1 MGDHPGGLRR
11 SIFTR
16 LLAVSVA
23 MAVSVPLLV
32 GGTFVLVLR
41 PALDRA
47 LGGLLDAYSELLAAS
62 EPDLE
67 AARQAA
73 RRLDLSVRYQ
83 GPRGA
88 WATDDSSPTLSM
100 VEQRL
105 QPPPGGE
112 GPARCGPDC
121 RVVLRP
127 DGGAYLVDWHL
138 YDRAQAVHDWMAVV
152 LVLVILGLVAAAHE
166 VIRRAL
172 SPIRALRRGVASV
185 AAGDLEVEL
194 PRQRPDELGALA
206 DGFNEMVGR
215 VREMVRSRDQLLRDV
230 SHELRSPLTRMRVAL
245 ALGEDGE
252 PRRRL
257 ERTVAEME
265 ALVSEL
271 LELERLRA
279 GRGVELG
286 PHDLVEVVRD
296 AVLAFADRP
305 PGVALGALPAS
316 RTVRL
321 DPDRIRSVLNNLLE
335 NALRHALPDSGP
347 VRVSVE
353 ERGAT
358 VVVRVEDDGPG
369 IPEEDLPR
377 LFEPFFRVDRSR
389 SRGTGGYGLGL
400 ALCRRIME
408 AHGGTIEA
416 RNRPGRGAELVLSL
430 PGSP

>member
-1 MGDHPGGLRR
+1 VGDHPGGLRR

-32 GGTFVLVLR
+32 GGAFVLVLR

-88 WATDDSSPTLSM
+88 WATDDSSPTLSA
-100 VEQRL
+100 VEPRL
-105 QPPPGGE
+105 EHPAE
-112 GPARCGPDC
+112 GPARCGPGC

-127 DGGAYLVDWHL
+127 DGGAYLLDWHL
-138 YDRAQAVHDWMAVV
+138 YDRAQVVHDRMALV

-296 AVLAFADRP
+296 AVLAFSDRP
-305 PGVALGALPAS
+305 PGVFLGALPAS
-316 RTVRL
+316 RTAQL
-321 DPDRIRSVLNNLLE
+321 DPDRVRSVLNNLLE

-358 VVVRVEDDGPG
+358 VVVQVEDDGPG
-369 IPEEDLPR
+369 VPEEDLPR

-408 AHGGTIEA
+408 AHGGAIEA
-416 RNRPGRGAELVLSL
+416 RNRPGRGAVLL
-430 PGSP
+430 LTFPG